1 MGSAAAGSKTPAAW
15 THPPTVSLKHVM
27 VHDTRG
33 TKCSS
38 LDDDEVPMKEMFLD
52 NLVPEERKT
61 IILVVCISD
70 KPVKGA
76 PTREEAIGPLTLFH
90 RKERCPGNTT
100 RRYEAEKG
108 FLCVTFALPERREG
122 GDADTLPLIR
132 VYATTR
138 PCTMGAILREGL
150 CAGTPN
156 EPWHVLGGTQGTE
169 GKPTPCNQSHC
180 FLR

>member
-1 MGSAAAGSKTPAAW
+1 
-15 THPPTVSLKHVM
+15 
-27 VHDTRG
+27 
-33 TKCSS
+33 
-38 LDDDEVPMKEMFLD
+38 MKEMFLD

-70 KPVKGA
+70 KPVKDA

-122 GDADTLPLIR
+122 GDAETLPAGYRPETEHPECAR
-132 VYATTR
+132 VENKIIIA
-138 PCTMGAILREGL
+138 ALWL
-150 CAGTPN
+150 
-156 EPWHVLGGTQGTE
+156 W
-169 GKPTPCNQSHC
+169 CNSG
-180 FLR
+180 R